1 MVQLDSN
8 RLEREMKIINPVMVL
23 SSLGCLLCIYTL
35 YVEFSV
41 ETDRNYRALCDVSE
55 HISCS
60 KVLTSPL
67 NHVVAFDCWLSLRG
81 DVHSVSVHVTSIF
94 ISHLVQIFQN
104 RLGSKSSRI
113 LKLLF
118 QFLPSPSWNGISSD
132 RHFLIVDA
140 ELAISVFT
148 GVTDVS
154 SGLDSPSEALRQV
167 MNQRN
172 AYETLKSH
180 PSDLRPETESLFL
193 MRMFRAQRNLYIA
206 GFALF
211 MWLPAS
217 QGAFARYSLGLME
230 THLYVTC
237 ARTFAQSEIVKRL
250 KSEIETLTK
259 KLENE
264 AEAHQLAK
272 QDLSTLKKQSMQTAQ
287 EYDRVSTE
295 CQELQRR
302 LAILGGSSVDK
313 KSD

>member
-1 MVQLDSN
+1 M
-8 RLEREMKIINPVMVL
+8 LEREMKIINPVMVL

-60 KVLTSPL
+60 KVLTSP
-67 NHVVAFDCWLSLRG
+67 
-81 DVHSVSVHVTSIF
+81 
-94 ISHLVQIFQN
+94 
-104 RLGSKSSRI
+104 
-113 LKLLF
+113 
-118 QFLPSPSWNGISSD
+118 D

-211 MWLPAS
+211 MWFVFRRLVRLISEHAQMAAS
-217 QGAFARYSLGLME
+217 QEASLKQAASASAAAERMLN
-230 THLYVTC
+230 TS
-237 ARTFAQSEIVKRL
+237 SE
-250 KSEIETLTK
+250 
-259 KLENE
+259 
-264 AEAHQLAK
+264 
-272 QDLSTLKKQSMQTAQ
+272 D
-287 EYDRVSTE
+287 D
-295 CQELQRR
+295 
-302 LAILGGSSVDK
+302 
-313 KSD
+313 

>member
-1 MVQLDSN
+1 MLWHLTAGFLYAEMFTVFLFMLPLFSSRTWSKFFKTAWVQKVAEFSN
-8 RLEREMKIINPVMVL
+8 YYFNFFLVLLGMVL
-23 SSLGCLLCIYTL
+23 L
-35 YVEFSV
+35 
-41 ETDRNYRALCDVSE
+41 
-55 HISCS
+55 
-60 KVLTSPL
+60 
-67 NHVVAFDCWLSLRG
+67 
-81 DVHSVSVHVTSIF
+81 
-94 ISHLVQIFQN
+94 
-104 RLGSKSSRI
+104 
-113 LKLLF
+113 
-118 QFLPSPSWNGISSD
+118 
-132 RHFLIVDA
+132 
-140 ELAISVFT
+140 
-148 GVTDVS
+148 
-154 SGLDSPSEALRQV
+154 EALRQV

-211 MWLPAS
+211 MWFVFRRLVRLISEHAQMAAS
-217 QGAFARYSLGLME
+217 QEASLKQAASASAAAERMLNTSSE
-230 THLYVTC
+230 DD
-237 ARTFAQSEIVKRL
+237 SEIVKRL

-259 KLENE
+259 KLESE